1 MPVANGRR
9 VAVIAGCRTP
19 FCKSGTTLKD
29 VRAVDLAR
37 FVARELLER
46 TNLDGADVNAVI
58 FGQVVPSAL
67 VPNVAREVSLLPQ
80 FPKEIPAYSLNRA
93 CASSGQA
100 VANAYDEI
108 VLGDAEVVL
117 AGGVES
123 LSDIPILASRRLA
136 DILMEASKAKSF
148 GARLRTLSRI
158 RPRDLVPVSP
168 AIAEPST
175 GETMGQ
181 SAEKMAKENH
191 ISRAA
196 QDRWALRSHELAAR
210 GTDDGRITAEIVP
223 WFGPGGRAGD
233 GVVTQ
238 DNGVRRDTSLEQ
250 MAKLKPVFD
259 RRYGSVTAANSSPL
273 TDGASAVLVMSDS
286 AARALGY
293 TPLAYVRS
301 YAVAA
306 VDPGWQLLQAPIF
319 AVPKALERAGIQ
331 WKELGVIEVHEAFAA
346 QVLSNLQGWAAKGWE
361 INEDIINVMGGSI
374 AIGHPFG
381 ATGTRLVT
389 TLANEMARRDV
400 QFGLLSICA
409 QGGMGLAMVWSAA
422 DGSGRGAHLG
432 ARRRRHRRRHF
443 RLEERAGQQ
452 AFGRGEA
459 GPARDVRRVGA
470 RRRRAG
476 RRLLLVEARELH
488 RGGRHRGVRPA
499 HHRRGSRAALG
510 RGPGNAGP
518 GGALPQTDR
527 RRDSRRV
534 PRRRTRV
541 RPRLRVPR
549 GLRSPP
555 DPARPPGSAAR
566 HSPGG
571 GRLPAAPPV
580 DWRPRGARHHPRGQ
594 GRRRQEGVPFGH
606 RGRAG
611 SSRHPQGRH
620 HRRGATH
627 GRRLAPASQAAG
639 RVPRMAAR
647 RQPTGPGLGLPSR
660 AEAGTRADA
669 RQLSR
674 APRRVGGGG
683 AWAETRHGGGSEA
696 RGAAVRAARR
706 H

>member
-19 FCKSGTTLKD
+19 FCKSGTVLKD
-29 VRAVDLAR
+29 ARAVDLAR

-46 TNLDGADVNAVI
+46 TNLDGTDVNAVI

-136 DILMEASKAKSF
+136 DILVEASKAKSL
-148 GARLRTLSRI
+148 GTRLRTLSRI

-175 GETMGQ
+175 GESMGQ

-210 GTDDGRITAEIVP
+210 GTDDGRILGEIVP
-223 WFGPGGRAGD
+223 WFAPGARADD
-233 GVVTQ
+233 GVVTH
-238 DNGVRRDTSLEQ
+238 DNGIRRDTSLEQ

-273 TDGASAVLVMSDS
+273 TDGASAVLLMSDS

-319 AVPKALERAGIQ
+319 AVPKALERAGIE
-331 WKELGVIEVHEAFAA
+331 WNELGLIEVHEAFAS

-389 TLANEMARRDV
+389 TLANEMTRRDV

-409 QGGMGLAMVWSAA
+409 QGGMGFAMV
-422 DGSGRGAHLG
+422 LE
-432 ARRRRHRRRHF
+432 RR
-443 RLEERAGQQ
+443 
-452 AFGRGEA
+452 
-459 GPARDVRRVGA
+459 
-470 RRRRAG
+470 
-476 RRLLLVEARELH
+476 
-488 RGGRHRGVRPA
+488 
-499 HHRRGSRAALG
+499 
-510 RGPGNAGP
+510 
-518 GGALPQTDR
+518 
-527 RRDSRRV
+527 
-534 PRRRTRV
+534 
-541 RPRLRVPR
+541 
-549 GLRSPP
+549 
-555 DPARPPGSAAR
+555 
-566 HSPGG
+566 
-571 GRLPAAPPV
+571 
-580 DWRPRGARHHPRGQ
+580 
-594 GRRRQEGVPFGH
+594 
-606 RGRAG
+606 
-611 SSRHPQGRH
+611 
-620 HRRGATH
+620 
-627 GRRLAPASQAAG
+627 
-639 RVPRMAAR
+639 
-647 RQPTGPGLGLPSR
+647 
-660 AEAGTRADA
+660 
-669 RQLSR
+669 
-674 APRRVGGGG
+674 
-683 AWAETRHGGGSEA
+683 
-696 RGAAVRAARR
+696 
-706 H
+706 